1 MLSEPR
7 ELMKHKK
14 DKLEILKNLILKRKS
29 DFWLILSKLEKYNSL
44 RENLNLQI
52 KLILKDLSS
61 LKLSMSKKVSK
72 IGREESLN
80 RRKVPISV
88 TKMTS
93 LCKSRITQTIK
104 SKLDSISLRRAERSE
119 WLKLMKFSNLKLSS
133 RTSFLK
139 CNKLAFQ
146 TSTNQSWQEEELA
159 IAKK

>member
-1 MLSEPR
+1 
-7 ELMKHKK
+7 
-14 DKLEILKNLILKRKS
+14 
-29 DFWLILSKLEKYNSL
+29 
-44 RENLNLQI
+44 
-52 KLILKDLSS
+52 
-61 LKLSMSKKVSK
+61 MSKKVFK
-72 IGREESLN
+72 IGREESLS
-80 RRKVPISV
+80 RKKVPISV